1 MQRILLGGLTLA
13 LCLSVASANAHDQA
27 VPTEP
32 LQQPA
37 LHSQLAQRSLMLDVT
52 AAGDAL
58 VAVGER
64 GFILRSEDGGK
75 SWQQMEAPVSVT
87 LTRVTFPTA
96 EQGWAVGHAGVVLH
110 SGDGGRSWHL
120 QLDGRQAAQLIQA
133 AAHKRSEAEPGAASE
148 RRVADA
154 SNLIADGP
162 DKPFLAVHFFDDQ
175 RGIVL
180 GAYGLAFAT
189 GDGGTTWQ
197 PIDERLDNP
206 NALHLYDIQA
216 SGDRLFIVGEQGLLL
231 RSNDGGTS
239 FQALHSPASG
249 TLFGLVTSGQG
260 ELLAFGLRGKSY
272 LSKDAGESWQAIANV
287 QPITLTAG
295 TRLSDGSVLLVDESG
310 RLLTSQNPQGGFLAT
325 TLDEP
330 TYLTGLIE
338 VAGGGLVLSGA
349 RGVTR
354 LNLDVLHRSASREQ

>member
-13 LCLSVASANAHDQA
+13 LCLSVPGANANDQA

-52 AAGDAL
+52 HAGDAL

-64 GFILRSEDGGK
+64 GFILRSEDGGQ

-110 SGDGGRSWHL
+110 SGDGGRSWRL

-133 AAHKRSEAEPGAASE
+133 AAQKRLEAEPGAASE

-154 SNLIADGP
+154 RNLIADGP
-162 DKPFLAVHFFDDQ
+162 DKPFLAVHFFDDR

-189 GDGGTTWQ
+189 SDGGATWQ

-206 NALHLYDIQA
+206 GALHLYDIQA
-216 SGDRLFIVGEQGLLL
+216 SGDKLFIAGEQGLLL
-231 RSNDGGTS
+231 RSDDGGAS
-239 FQALHSPASG
+239 FQALQSPASG

-260 ELLAFGLRGKSY
+260 DLLAFGLRGKSY
-272 LSKDAGESWQAIANV
+272 LSSDAGESWQAIANA

-310 RLLTSQNPQGGFLAT
+310 RLLTSQNPQSGFVAT

-330 TYLTGLIE
+330 TYLTGLVE

-349 RGVTR
+349 RGTSR
-354 LNLDVLHRSASREQ
+354 LNLDALNRSAPREQ